1 MPLKPLH
8 STSLWL
14 LTPLWRLT
22 VSSRKQR
29 RKRADN
35 KQTQCWARLWVLS
48 LLLAGPWAGGPAI
61 LCSSHIWGF
70 FTEHRARGFWWPLSW
85 PSLVPQMIKN
95 LLAMQGTQ
103 VWSLDWED
111 PLEKGML
118 PTAVFLPGEF
128 HGQRSLADYGIW
140 RHKRRWERL
149 ANLLLDKFFRYIYL
163 DSSML
168 PWFLSI
174 MNRKNNIIIL
184 WQKAKQLCKMM
195 FYRNSGFLYE
205 M

>member
-95 LLAMQGTQ
+95 LLAMQETR
-103 VWSLDWED
+103 VRSLHRED
-111 PLEKGML
+111 PLEKGMA
-118 PTAVFLPGEF
+118 THSTVF
-128 HGQRSLADYGIW
+128 A
-140 RHKRRWERL
+140 WEIPWTEEPSRL
-149 ANLLLDKFFRYIYL
+149 Q
-163 DSSML
+163 SMRVAKSQTQ
-168 PWFLSI
+168 LSD
-174 MNRKNNIIIL
+174 
-184 WQKAKQLCKMM
+184 
-195 FYRNSGFLYE
+195 
-205 M
+205 